1 MVLSFQFLR
10 LIGPQNVFHVW
21 AEGWMLI
28 GAFRK
33 CLGGLLWCSMSK
45 DICFQVWWPEFNP
58 RTQRVEGWKERT
70 HFHKLPSE
78 CSSVNTHTGVSVS
91 WSQMS
96 RGWGDKTQVWASS
109 GSSLLHDHKYKGVF
123 LRFSSDF
130 EEEWCLWEMMSAL
143 VVFLY
148 LWPIPGKC
156 QLKEEGFTVTHS
168 WRWHCPLWQRRHGG
182 RSVRILV
189 TGSTER
195 PRCGVAYKNL
205 STFRRPLPLLT
216 LYLLRVL

>member
-1 MVLSFQFLR
+1 MFFMYGLKDGCSLEHSESAWVGCCDAQWVKTFASKSDDLS
-10 LIGPQNVFHVW
+10 
-21 AEGWMLI
+21 
-28 GAFRK
+28 
-33 CLGGLLWCSMSK
+33 ST
-45 DICFQVWWPEFNP
+45 P

-91 WSQMS
+91 WNQMS
-96 RGWGDKTQVWASS
+96 WGWGDKTQVWASS
-109 GSSLLHDHKYKGVF
+109 GSCLLQDHMYKGVF
-123 LRFSSDF
+123 LRSSSDF

-156 QLKEEGFTVTHS
+156 QLKEEGFTVTQS

-205 STFRRPLPLLT
+205 STFPQETTSPSDTVSSKGSITIQVALPAGD
-216 LYLLRVL
+216 